1 MKNRIFLLVPLVLLF
16 LTLSLQSCEEERVVT
31 EGMNQETV
39 KDPSQVYNMYSDQFI
54 PATPEDKSAS
64 NSFSSFSSVGLANK
78 EGKILSKIIDTKLS
92 ALGSHWQKHKAVFSA
107 FKKGQFNF
115 YTYDNGMELLVIETS
130 VDGGKDRL
138 FFICPNNSNEK
149 GNDDPPVI
157 RVNCKGHCVE
167 EIQDCTEMANVL
179 TGIVVCTCQSDD
191 CYMEFTRL

>member
-16 LTLSLQSCEEERVVT
+16 LTLSLQSCEEQRVVT

-92 ALGSHWQKHKAVFSA
+92 ALGSHWQKHNEVFSA
-107 FKKGQFNF
+107 FKKGRFNF

-130 VDGGKDRL
+130 VNGVKDRL